1 MTADPGAYNLEATM
15 GRVRKLLW
23 VLAILGFWS
32 FVIAKGWAWGASF
45 LAGAL
50 LAIGGF
56 RLTHRF
62 VMSIGPGGVEKPRLW
77 QSVLLGARYLLLGGL
92 VWVMLRV
99 FGLEGVGILCGLLTP
114 AVAMIGET
122 LRELLVGREG

>member
-1 MTADPGAYNLEATM
+1 MSADTGTYNLEAAV

-32 FVIAKGWAWGASF
+32 FVLAKGWGWGASF

-56 RLTHRF
+56 HLTHRF
-62 VMSIGPGGVEKPRLW
+62 VMSIGPGGAEKPRIW
-77 QSVLLGARYLLLGGL
+77 QTVLLGARYLILAGI

-99 FGLEGVGILCGLLTP
+99 FGLESVGILCGLLTP
-114 AVAMIGET
+114 AAAMIAET
-122 LRELLVGREG
+122 LRELLLGS